1 MQTCVLPDHLL
12 IDLAAAFDAALI
24 PYVTAGFVLGV
35 VVCALVMFAWALRN
49 EDDRSRGW
57 K

>member
-49 EDDRSRGW
+49 EDDCSRGW